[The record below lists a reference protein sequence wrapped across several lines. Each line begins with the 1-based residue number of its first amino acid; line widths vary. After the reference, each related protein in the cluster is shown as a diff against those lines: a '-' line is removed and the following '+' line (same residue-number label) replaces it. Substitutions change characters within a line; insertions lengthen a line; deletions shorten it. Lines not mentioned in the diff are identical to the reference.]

1 MASLITEENRKWWT
15 LAAVGFA
22 LFMIM
27 LDNTVVNVAL
37 PAIQADLGVSLEQL
51 EWIVTGY
58 ALSFAVLMLTGG
70 KLADMYGRKLIF
82 LLGLTLF
89 TASSLACG
97 LAPSA
102 MFLIVARVVQGAGA
116 AMMMPATLSI
126 IVNAF
131 PPQQRGT
138 ALGIWAGV
146 SAVALS
152 VGPLIGGLLTQHVA
166 WNWIFFINIPVGIIG
181 FLAAVAI
188 IRESRDTSRQQRLD
202 LPGLVSSG
210 IAFFALVYALI
221 EGNSFGWT
229 SPTILA
235 LFGLAIVGFIAFAV
249 LELSQKTPLF
259 DMRLLTNGTFVGAN
273 IVAVLVSLAMFG
285 MFFFISL
292 FMQNILGY
300 TAVGAGA
307 AFLPMTLLITVAA
320 PLAGRVVDRI
330 GPRWVMTF
338 GMLCLTGALFLLSR
352 IDASTTFWTLLP
364 ALLLGG
370 VGMAST
376 MSPMTAAALSAV
388 PQEKAGVGS
397 GMLNTFR
404 QVGGAL
410 GIALIGAILA
420 AQAKSA
426 AAIGLGPA
434 DAFVLGLQR
443 ALEICTVIALISALV
458 SAALVRGHPRR
469 PGGQPQAE
477 AAGSAV

>member
-1 MASLITEENRKWWT
+1 
-15 LAAVGFA
+15 
-22 LFMIM
+22 
-27 LDNTVVNVAL
+27 
-37 PAIQADLGVSLEQL
+37 
-51 EWIVTGY
+51 
-58 ALSFAVLMLTGG
+58 
-70 KLADMYGRKLIF
+70 
-82 LLGLTLF
+82 
-89 TASSLACG
+89 
-97 LAPSA
+97 
-102 MFLIVARVVQGAGA
+102 
-116 AMMMPATLSI
+116 
-126 IVNAF
+126 
-131 PPQQRGT
+131 
-138 ALGIWAGV
+138 
-146 SAVALS
+146 
-152 VGPLIGGLLTQHVA
+152 
-166 WNWIFFINIPVGIIG
+166 
-181 FLAAVAI
+181 
-188 IRESRDTSRQQRLD
+188 
-202 LPGLVSSG
+202 
-210 IAFFALVYALI
+210 
-221 EGNSFGWT
+221 
-229 SPTILA
+229 
-235 LFGLAIVGFIAFAV
+235 
-249 LELSQKTPLF
+249 
-259 DMRLLTNGTFVGAN
+259 FVGAN

-307 AFLPMTLLITVAA
+307 AFLPKTLLITVAA

-443 ALEICTVIALISALV
+443 A
-458 SAALVRGHPRR
+458 
-469 PGGQPQAE
+469 
-477 AAGSAV
+477 